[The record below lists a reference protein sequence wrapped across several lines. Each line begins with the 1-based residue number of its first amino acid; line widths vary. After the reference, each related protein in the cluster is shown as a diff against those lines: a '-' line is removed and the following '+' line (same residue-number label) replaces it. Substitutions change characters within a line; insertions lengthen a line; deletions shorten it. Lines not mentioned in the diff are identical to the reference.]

1 MKVRILVVGTDRS
14 RLFEPAIAEDASR
27 IGRYATLEQVELP
40 PSKKGG
46 SDPLRARE
54 EEGRALLGRL
64 KGNELVVALDERGE
78 ELGSE
83 AFSKPILQEAMN
95 RGRDLAFL
103 IGGAEGHSDAVR
115 ARADR
120 VLALSRMTL
129 AHRLARLVLVEQIY
143 RAFAIARGEPY
154 HK

>member
-1 MKVRILVVGTDRS
+1 MKVRVLAIGTDKS
-14 RLFEPAIAEDASR
+14 GLFEPAIAEYTKR
-27 IGRYATLEQVELP
+27 IGRYAQLELLELP

-46 SDPLRARE
+46 SDALRAKE
-54 EEGRALLGRL
+54 EEGQSLLGKL
-64 KGNELVVALDERGE
+64 KGTELVVVLDERGE
-78 ELGSE
+78 DLTSE
-83 AFSKPILQEAMN
+83 AFSKQVVQEAMN

-103 IGGAEGHSDAVR
+103 IGGAEGHADAVR
-115 ARADR
+115 RKADR

>member
-1 MKVRILVVGTDRS
+1 MKVRVLAIGTDRS
-14 RLFEPAIAEDASR
+14 GLFEPAIAEYARR
-27 IGRYATLEQVELP
+27 IARYAQLEMVELP

-46 SDPLRARE
+46 SDALRARE
-54 EEGRALLGRL
+54 EEGQALLARL
-64 KGNELVVALDERGE
+64 KGSELVIVLDERGE
-78 ELGSE
+78 EMDS
-83 AFSKPILQEAMN
+83 ATFSRAVVQEAMN

-103 IGGAEGHSDAVR
+103 IGGAEGHSDTVR
-115 ARADR
+115 RKADR
-120 VLALSRMTL
+120 VLALSRLTL

>member
-1 MKVRILVVGTDRS
+1 MKVRVLAIGADKS
-14 RLFEPAIAEDASR
+14 GLFEPAVAEYSKR
-27 IGRYATLEQVELP
+27 IGRYAQLELLELS

-46 SDPLRARE
+46 SDALRARE
-54 EEGRALLGRL
+54 DEGQALLGKL
-64 KGNELVVALDERGE
+64 KGGELVVALDERGD

-83 AFSKPILQEAMN
+83 AFSRQVVQEAMN
-95 RGRDLAFL
+95 RGRDLVFL
-103 IGGAEGHSDAVR
+103 IGGAEGHADAVR
-115 ARADR
+115 KRADR
-120 VLALSRMTL
+120 VLALSRLTL